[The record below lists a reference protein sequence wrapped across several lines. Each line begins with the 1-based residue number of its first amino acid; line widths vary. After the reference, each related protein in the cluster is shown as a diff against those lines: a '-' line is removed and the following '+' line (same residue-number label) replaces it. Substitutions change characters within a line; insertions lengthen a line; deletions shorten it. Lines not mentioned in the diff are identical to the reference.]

1 MKNLF
6 ALLMFTLFPFYGIT
20 QRLIEVQS
28 PDNISRLNLK
38 LLNDGELIYNVT
50 SSKTGMV
57 KGSSAFLI
65 NLKKAD
71 VTLSR
76 FEIISYSVDSTEM
89 AGSTWVSVIGDLDKN
104 IQKFREVKLDLKT
117 KDSSG
122 FIVSVHFRIFD
133 NGVQYKYNILKEGN
147 IERTK
152 ILKELNPNTI
162 QSVNIP
168 PITAVK
174 EKPSA
179 YSEVEK
185 INPKQKTY
193 SIRGNVKDIQTG
205 QILRGAVISINY
217 KNTGILTD
225 SLGNYYLRVP
235 PDDYVLKI
243 SYVGY
248 NPFRL
253 FIKLNKDFT
262 VDASLQDVTKTLEE
276 VIVSSVST
284 RNNIKTPSLG
294 VSILSIKGVKRIPAM
309 MGEVDILRSLQ
320 TLPGVSSVGE
330 GANGLNIRGG
340 AVDQNLIFIDNTPIF
355 NPTHLFGL
363 FSVFASDAIRE
374 LELYKGGIPA
384 RFGGR
389 TASVLDIKMIEPNL
403 DKFKF
408 EGGIGPVSNRL
419 LLDVPLIKNKLS
431 ILTAGRVS
439 YNDFWFKLFAPAN
452 LKNTR
457 ANFYDVATKIFF
469 KPNAKNTISLTSY
482 LSQDFYRVDSLF
494 SLENVVAKQTDF
506 KYGHENY
513 SFRWNRFVN
522 LKTSLELVGA
532 MSNYKTLTESPDSVN
547 RIELRNNIQYK
558 NIRFGV
564 DYAPN
569 EKHKTNF
576 GLSAVQYDLSPGVL
590 NKGIISKI
598 STVELAPEKM
608 MELAI
613 HADDEFKVNSK
624 LTVQYGLRYTQFLNL
639 GPAEVRKYQDG
650 EPRSTNT
657 LISTEKK
664 DGTVASYGGFEP
676 RLTMLYILN
685 PVTTMKF
692 GYNRMQQ
699 FLHLI
704 NNNTTPLPTARWKI
718 SDENIA
724 PQQSDFLSLGYFKT
738 MSENVYEISL
748 ETYFRDTRNVLDYV
762 SGANLQLNPT
772 IETQLLAGKA
782 RSFGAELMLSK
793 KKGEVT
799 GWISYTYARSFQ
811 KTDGLFAEQRINNGN
826 WYASNFDKP
835 HSVNIVFNAQPDKR
849 NSFSFIFAYSTGRP
863 FSSPTGTYTLGGQQL
878 PLYTQR
884 NNDRIP
890 DYHRLDFS
898 WTISNPSMKE
908 KRWEGSWIFTVYNI
922 YGRANPY
929 SVFFKNGNDG
939 IKVYQ
944 LSIFANPLVSL
955 AYNFKF
961 K

>member
-1 MKNLF
+1 MRKANSNKLI
-6 ALLMFTLFPFYGIT
+6 ALIIF
-20 QRLIEVQS
+20 
-28 PDNISRLNLK
+28 
-38 LLNDGELIYNVT
+38 LLCT
-50 SSKTGMV
+50 
-57 KGSSAFLI
+57 F
-65 NLKKAD
+65 D
-71 VTLSR
+71 VL
-76 FEIISYSVDSTEM
+76 
-89 AGSTWVSVIGDLDKN
+89 A
-104 IQKFREVKLDLKT
+104 Q
-117 KDSSG
+117 
-122 FIVSVHFRIFD
+122 
-133 NGVQYKYNILKEGN
+133 
-147 IERTK
+147 
-152 ILKELNPNTI
+152 
-162 QSVNIP
+162 
-168 PITAVK
+168 
-174 EKPSA
+174 
-179 YSEVEK
+179 
-185 INPKQKTY
+185 QKTY

-205 QILRGAVISINY
+205 QALKGAVITIDY
-217 KNTGILTD
+217 KGSGILSD
-225 SLGNYYLRVP
+225 SLGNYYLKLP
-235 PDDYVLKI
+235 PDDYIIKI
-243 SYVGY
+243 SHVGY
-248 NPFRL
+248 KPFRL
-253 FIKLNKDFT
+253 FFKLNKDFT
-262 VDASLQDVTKTLEE
+262 IDAALQDVTKTLEE
-276 VIVSSVST
+276 VLVTSVST
-284 RNNIKTPSLG
+284 RKDIKTPSLG

-330 GANGLNIRGG
+330 GANGLNVRGG

-374 LELYKGGIPA
+374 LELYKGGVPA

-408 EGGIGPVSNRL
+408 EGGVGPVSNRL
-419 LLDVPLIKNKLS
+419 LLDIPLIKNKLS

-439 YNDFWFKLFAPAN
+439 YNDFWFKLFAPDN

-457 ANFYDVATKIFF
+457 ANFYDVATKVFF

-513 SFRWNRFVN
+513 SFRWNRFIN
-522 LKTSLELVGA
+522 LNTSLELVGA
-532 MSNYKTLTESPDSVN
+532 ISNYKTLTESPDSVN
-547 RIELRNNIQYK
+547 RIELRNSIQYK
-558 NIRFGV
+558 NIRFSL

-569 EKHKTNF
+569 EKHKTNI
-576 GLSAVQYDLSPGVL
+576 GISAVQYDLSPGIL
-590 NKGIISKI
+590 NKGIVSKI

-613 HADDEFKVNSK
+613 HADDEYKLNEK
-624 LTVQYGLRYTQFLNL
+624 LTIQYGLRYTQFLNL
-639 GPAEVRKYQDG
+639 GPSAVRKYQVG
-650 EPRSTNT
+650 EPRATES
-657 LISTEKK
+657 LISTEEKTGIVK
-664 DGTVASYGGFEP
+664 TYGGFEP
-676 RLTMLYILN
+676 RITMLYVFN

-704 NNNTTPLPTARWKI
+704 NNNTTPLPTARWKV

-738 MSENVYEISL
+738 MNENVWEVSL

-762 SGANLQLNPT
+762 SGANLQLNPR
-772 IETQLLAGKA
+772 IETQLLSGRG
-782 RSFGAELMLSK
+782 RSFGTELMLSK

-799 GWISYTYARSFQ
+799 GWISYTYARTFQ
-811 KTDGLFAEQRINNGN
+811 KTDGPFAEQRINNGN
-826 WYASNFDKP
+826 WYASNYDKP
-835 HSVNIVFNAQPDKR
+835 HSINIVFNAQPDKR

-863 FSSPTGTYTLGGQQL
+863 FSSPTGTYTLDGQQL
-878 PLYTQR
+878 PLYTSR

-898 WTISNPSMKE
+898 WTITNPSMKE
-908 KRWEGSWIFTVYNI
+908 KRWEGSWIFTVYNL

-929 SVFFKNGNDG
+929 SVFFKNGNSG
-939 IKVYQ
+939 IKVYE
-944 LSIFANPLVSL
+944 LSIFSNPLVSL